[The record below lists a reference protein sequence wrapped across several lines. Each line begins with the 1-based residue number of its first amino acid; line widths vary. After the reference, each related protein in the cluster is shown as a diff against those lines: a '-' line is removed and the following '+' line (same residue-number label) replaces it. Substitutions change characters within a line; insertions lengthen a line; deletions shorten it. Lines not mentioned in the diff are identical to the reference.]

1 MTALYSLTDQLRE
14 LQALADSDADIPDEV
29 LRDTLEGLQGALE
42 VKATNVARFVR
53 NQESLADAIEGAA
66 KQMRERAARV
76 RRRTDSMRQYLLAN
90 MTLAGINRIESAEL
104 VLAVRKNPP
113 AVVIDDPA
121 QIPAEYMRTPEPPPP
136 PTPVPDKKLIGD
148 AIKAG
153 TAVPGCHI
161 EQGQRLEIKA

>member
-1 MTALYSLTDQLRE
+1 MTALYSLTEQLRE
-14 LQALADSDADIPDEV
+14 LQALADSDTDIPEDV
-29 LRDTLEGLQGALE
+29 LRETLEGLQGALE

-90 MTLAGINRIESAEL
+90 MALAGISRIENAEL
-104 VLAVRKNPP
+104 VLAIRKNPP
-113 AVVIDDPA
+113 SVVIDDAA
-121 QIPAEYMRTPEPPPP
+121 QIPAEYMREPEPPPP
-136 PTPVPDKKLIGD
+136 PAPDKKRIGD
-148 AIKAG
+148 ALKAG
-153 TAVPGCHI
+153 TAVPGCRI

>member
-1 MTALYSLTDQLRE
+1 MTSLYSLTEQLRE

-29 LRDTLEGLQGALE
+29 LRDTLEGLEGAVE
-42 VKATNVARFVR
+42 VKASNVARFVR

-76 RRRTDSMRQYLLAN
+76 RRRTDSMRLYLLAN
-90 MTLAGINRIESAEL
+90 MTGAGITRIENAEL
-104 VLAVRKNPP
+104 VLAIRKNPP
-113 AVVIDDPA
+113 SVVIDDESAVPDGFKA
-121 QIPAEYMRTPEPPPP
+121 LPPPP
-136 PTPVPDKKLIGD
+136 PPPVPHVDKKRVAD

-153 TAVPGCHI
+153 ASVPGCHL

>member
-1 MTALYSLTDQLRE
+1 MSALYSLTEQLRE

-76 RRRTDSMRQYLLAN
+76 RRRTESMRQYLLAN
-90 MTLAGINRIESAEL
+90 MTLAGITRIEGAEL
-104 VLAVRKNPP
+104 VLAIRKNPP
-113 AVVIDDPA
+113 SVIVDDETAVPG
-121 QIPAEYMRTPEPPPP
+121 EYKALPPPP
-136 PTPVPDKKLIGD
+136 PPPVPRVDKKLVAD

-153 TAVPGCHI
+153 TVVPGCHL